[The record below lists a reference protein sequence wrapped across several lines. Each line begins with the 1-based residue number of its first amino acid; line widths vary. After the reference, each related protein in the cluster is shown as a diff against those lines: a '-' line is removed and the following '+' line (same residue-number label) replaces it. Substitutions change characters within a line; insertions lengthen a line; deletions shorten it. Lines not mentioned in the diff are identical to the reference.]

1 MEARTPPKS
10 RSLQKDAE
18 GQWVRRW
25 TGADWFAAADAWVR
39 AQLATAGI
47 AVTGEPVPYKIRF
60 WAAVWCYPTDHG
72 LYWFKENNPGQS
84 FEAALVDAMARELP
98 QHVIAPLAIER
109 TRGWF
114 LTADQGATLDE
125 QLTQVDPLLL
135 WRRLVVEYAGLQ
147 RDTIPAEQAL
157 LASGLTAIGPDQLGD
172 TVHTIA
178 DWFGNL
184 SSDHPLALGSKSD
197 HQLRASDP
205 EPDHQPRAAGS
216 EVDQQPRA
224 AGSQVDQLHRAADNL
239 AGWGARFS
247 GAIPLALDQNDLHVY
262 NVFAA
267 SPTAPFRF
275 FDFGDALWAHPFVTL
290 ACVHDALVDPD
301 DPNTWA
307 EDDPRLTEIT
317 DAYLEQWTDLA
328 PLDVLRTELT
338 AALPL
343 HVVHRLVSWHRLLV
357 HADET
362 EAAAWARS
370 PEHWVGEVIRLFG
383 QD

>member
-1 MEARTPPKS
+1 MEARQPPKP

-39 AQLATAGI
+39 TQLAAAGI
-47 AVTGEPVPYKIRF
+47 TVTGDPIPYKIRF
-60 WAAVWCYPTDHG
+60 WAAVWCYPTDRG

-98 QHVIAPLAIER
+98 QHVIAPLAIEP

-114 LTADQGATLDE
+114 LTADQGATLGE
-125 QLTQVDPLLL
+125 QLTEVDPLLL
-135 WRRLVVEYAGLQ
+135 WRRLVVEYAALQ

-157 LASGLTAIGPDQLGD
+157 LASGLTQLGPAQLGD
-172 TVHTIA
+172 KVHSIA
-178 DWFGNL
+178 DWFSNL
-184 SSDHPLALGSKSD
+184 STDHPLAI
-197 HQLRASDP
+197 
-205 EPDHQPRAAGS
+205 
-216 EVDQQPRA
+216 
-224 AGSQVDQLHRAADNL
+224 GSQVEQLHRAADNL
-239 AGWGARFS
+239 VGWASKFS
-247 GAIPLALDQNDLHVY
+247 GAIPLALDQNDLHAY

-267 SPTAPFRF
+267 SATAPFRF

-290 ACVHDALVDPD
+290 ACVHAALVDPD
-301 DPNTWA
+301 DPTTWSA
-307 EDDPRLTEIT
+307 DDPRLTEIT
-317 DAYLEQWTDLA
+317 DAYLHEWTDLA
-328 PLDVLRTELT
+328 PLDVLHTELE

-362 EAAAWARS
+362 EAAAWAVS
-370 PEHWVGEVIRLFG
+370 PEHWIGEVIRLFG